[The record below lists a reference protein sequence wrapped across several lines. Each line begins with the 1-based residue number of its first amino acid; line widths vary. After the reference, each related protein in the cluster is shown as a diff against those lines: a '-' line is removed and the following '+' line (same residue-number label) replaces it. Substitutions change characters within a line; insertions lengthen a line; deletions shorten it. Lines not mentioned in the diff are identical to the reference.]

1 MVGSRVLV
9 RLPNIRCP
17 GELFIPSVG
26 VFRQSSRASWKSE
39 LVLAAFFIKSLDV
52 FTAFSTL
59 PLLYG
64 CSGEVVTCSNSYIA
78 AKAENSLKLKG
89 GPLSL
94 WNVLGIPWVV
104 KRFFSF
110 PITAAPVFAL
120 CSSSTS
126 K

>member
-17 GELFIPSVG
+17 GEYFIPSVG

-59 PLLYG
+59 PLLCGY
-64 CSGEVVTCSNSYIA
+64 SGEVVTCSNSYIA
-78 AKAENSLKLKG
+78 AKAE
-89 GPLSL
+89 
-94 WNVLGIPWVV
+94 IH
-104 KRFFSF
+104 
-110 PITAAPVFAL
+110 
-120 CSSSTS
+120 
-126 K
+126 